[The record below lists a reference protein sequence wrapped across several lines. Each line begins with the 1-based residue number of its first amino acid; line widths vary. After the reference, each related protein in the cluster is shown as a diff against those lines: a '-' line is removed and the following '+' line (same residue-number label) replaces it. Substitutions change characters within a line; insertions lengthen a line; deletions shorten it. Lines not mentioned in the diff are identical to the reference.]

1 MFQFG
6 TFTGQEGTVT
16 VPAIGGVAGI
26 CRSWTL
32 RREEYG
38 PNAGQF
44 ALHAVLSYF
53 NKVLLTSDEFT
64 KEIELVVK
72 RDRTTKKVDKVRCQ
86 YASLRFEEPQLW
98 LEGVVVI
105 PKQEEL
111 S

>member
-1 MFQFG
+1 MFQFS
-6 TFTGQEGTVT
+6 TFTGQEGQVT

-32 RREEYG
+32 RREEHG
-38 PNAGQF
+38 PNAGQY

-53 NKVLLTSDEFT
+53 NRVLLTSDEFP
-64 KEIELVVK
+64 KEVELVIK
-72 RDRTTKKVDKVRCQ
+72 RDRNTKKVDKIRCR

-98 LEGVVVI
+98 MEGVQVI
-105 PKQEEL
+105 PVKEEL

>member
-1 MFQFG
+1 MFQFS

-26 CRSWTL
+26 CRSWDL
-32 RREEYG
+32 RREEHG
-38 PNAGQF
+38 PNAGQY

-64 KEIELVVK
+64 KEVELVFR
-72 RDRTTKKVDKVRCQ
+72 RDRQNKKVDKIRCR

-98 LEGVVVI
+98 LTGVEVI
-105 PKQEEL
+105 PVQEEL